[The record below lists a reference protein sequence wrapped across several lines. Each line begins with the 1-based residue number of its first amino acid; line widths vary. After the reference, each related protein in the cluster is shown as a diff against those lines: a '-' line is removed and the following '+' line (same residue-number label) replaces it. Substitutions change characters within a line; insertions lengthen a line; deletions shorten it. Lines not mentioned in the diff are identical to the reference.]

1 MGQWWG
7 THLSIQ
13 ETQVPSLGRSHML
26 GATKHVC
33 HNYWA
38 CVLKSRSHNYWAHM
52 WHQLLKPWHPRTH
65 VRQQERSPGWDTHGL
80 QVESS
85 PFLPQ
90 LEKSPRSKED
100 PAQAKLHKQK
110 LLKKKKKE
118 FERMSPQTVS
128 WSPTFLKMWHLINTY
143 LLNTVSFSSSQQG
156 KKF

>member
-110 LLKKKKKE
+110 LLKKKKKRIWTDE
-118 FERMSPQTVS
+118 SPDCVLVS
-128 WSPTFLKMWHLINTY
+128 YIFKDVTFDKHLFAEYCFFFIKPTR
-143 LLNTVSFSSSQQG
+143 
-156 KKF
+156 